1 MLRWFKYPS
10 VPALPTL
17 FLFNVSQD
25 IYKSY
30 SVCHKAAALYHHKSQ
45 SIVTMRILVSAARMQ
60 LLRQAAGKRPVAI
73 PKQSSC
79 QSSTQLP
86 ACFSTHGARRA
97 AQKPSLDDK
106 KDASRN
112 SEPEMPAFS
121 LSGLG
126 LSKNMRIGLLV
137 IISIFGTI
145 ETWFYCQAIW
155 RWWKGKQAAKEIE
168 AE

>member
-1 MLRWFKYPS
+1 
-10 VPALPTL
+10 
-17 FLFNVSQD
+17 
-25 IYKSY
+25 
-30 SVCHKAAALYHHKSQ
+30 
-45 SIVTMRILVSAARMQ
+45 
-60 LLRQAAGKRPVAI
+60 
-73 PKQSSC
+73 
-79 QSSTQLP
+79 
-86 ACFSTHGARRA
+86 
-97 AQKPSLDDK
+97 
-106 KDASRN
+106 
-112 SEPEMPAFS
+112 MPAFS